1 MTNGGLSLTTIQN
14 YRTYNLITGGQP
26 SPHINQIDM
35 NHREHGE
42 HHTAITGAVACLGD
56 ADGETIEAVIKMLGI
71 TEQLTRQLVM
81 GASQIFIDM
90 LVEEKQGL
98 ERDEMKRRVKCVLQD
113 ANAILTHL
121 MDDKP
126 LDGLT
131 SYGVNIH
138 THIDNITTA
147 CDFLDD
153 ECITWKL

>member
-1 MTNGGLSLTTIQN
+1 
-14 YRTYNLITGGQP
+14 
-26 SPHINQIDM
+26 M

-42 HHTAITGAVACLGD
+42 HHTVIKGAVACLGD
-56 ADGETIEAVIKMLGI
+56 ADGETIEAVIKMLGM

-81 GASQIFIDM
+81 GASQVFIDM

-98 ERDEMKRRVKCVLQD
+98 ERDEMKRRMKLIQKD
-113 ANAILTHL
+113 TGAILSHL

-147 CDFLDD
+147 CDFSDD
-153 ECITWKL
+153 ESKTWKI

>member
-1 MTNGGLSLTTIQN
+1 
-14 YRTYNLITGGQP
+14 
-26 SPHINQIDM
+26 M

-56 ADGETIEAVIKMLGI
+56 ADGETIEAVIKMLGM

-98 ERDEMKRRVKCVLQD
+98 ERDEMKRRVKCVVQD
-113 ANAILTHL
+113 ANAILSHL

-126 LDGLT
+126 LDL
-131 SYGVNIH
+131 SLIH
-138 THIDNITTA
+138 I
-147 CDFLDD
+147 
-153 ECITWKL
+153 

>member
-1 MTNGGLSLTTIQN
+1 
-14 YRTYNLITGGQP
+14 
-26 SPHINQIDM
+26 M

-42 HHTAITGAVACLGD
+42 HHTIITGAVACLGD
-56 ADGETIEAVIKMLGI
+56 ADGETIEAVIKMLGM

-81 GASQIFIDM
+81 GASQVFIDM

-98 ERDEMKRRVKCVLQD
+98 ERDEMKRRMKLIQKD
-113 ANAILTHL
+113 TGAILSHL

-147 CDFLDD
+147 CDFSDD
-153 ECITWKL
+153 ESKTWKI

>member
-1 MTNGGLSLTTIQN
+1 
-14 YRTYNLITGGQP
+14 
-26 SPHINQIDM
+26 M

-42 HHTAITGAVACLGD
+42 HHTAITGAVACLDD
-56 ADGETIEAVIKMLGI
+56 ADGETIEAVIKMLGM

-98 ERDEMKRRVKCVLQD
+98 ERDEMKRRVKCVVQD
-113 ANAILTHL
+113 ANAILSHL

-131 SYGVNIH
+131 SYGVQIR
-138 THIDNITTA
+138 THLDNITIA
-147 CDFLDD
+147 CELDND
-153 ECITWKL
+153 EYKTWKL